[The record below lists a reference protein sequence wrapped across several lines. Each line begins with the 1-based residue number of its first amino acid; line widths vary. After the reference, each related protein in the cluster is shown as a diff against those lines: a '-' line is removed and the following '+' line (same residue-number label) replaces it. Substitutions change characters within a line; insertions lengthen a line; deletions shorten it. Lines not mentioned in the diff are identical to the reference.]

1 MLGHG
6 PQAACCASVPACVFA
21 QQSTEHGDAC
31 RSWVPKHVLLLAACA
46 SVSCPAGNVNAQV
59 AEVCRQLGDLQEL
72 RGGFNM
78 VGMSQGG
85 QFLRVS
91 VAASTLHYL

>member
-1 MLGHG
+1 MSRNSHVHINKVMMT
-6 PQAACCASVPACVFA
+6 ACGFA
-21 QQSTEHGDAC
+21 QQTTERGDVC
-31 RSWVPKHVLLLAACA
+31 RSALLTHVLLLAVCA
-46 SVSCPAGNVNAQV
+46 SVSCNAGNVNAQV